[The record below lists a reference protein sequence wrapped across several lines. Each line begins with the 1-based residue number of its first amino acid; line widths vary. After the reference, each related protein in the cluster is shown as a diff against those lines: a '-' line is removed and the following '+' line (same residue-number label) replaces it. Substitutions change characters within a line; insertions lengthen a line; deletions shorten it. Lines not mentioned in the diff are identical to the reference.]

1 MKMHITMILFH
12 KVTILDFAGPYE
24 IFTRVKDWEVHI
36 VTLNPGTIHCE
47 GGMKIAVEESLN
59 SIQDTDILFIPGGT
73 GINDVIQNKD
83 FLQEIKRLGDTSKY
97 ITSVC
102 TGSLALATAGL
113 LDGYKATTHWRSLP
127 FLQKFPIELSK
138 DRVVVDRNRIT
149 AGGITSGIDFGL
161 ELISRIEGERTAQE
175 MELCIE
181 YNPKPPFRVGHPS
194 LASDKLLQKVQ
205 SNSEKGYAIREEI
218 FRNILK

>member
-1 MKMHITMILFH
+1 MKMHITMILFN

-83 FLQEIKRLGDTSKY
+83 FLKEIKRLGDTSKY

-175 MELCIE
+175 MELWIE

-194 LASDKLLQKVQ
+194 LASDTLLQKVQ

-218 FRNILK
+218 FKNILK